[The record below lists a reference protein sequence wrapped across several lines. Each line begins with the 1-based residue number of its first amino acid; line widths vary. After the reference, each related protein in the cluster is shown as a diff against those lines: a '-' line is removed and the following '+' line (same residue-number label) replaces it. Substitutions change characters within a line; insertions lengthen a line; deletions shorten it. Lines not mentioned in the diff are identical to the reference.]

1 MNHNQS
7 MLARLAAFV
16 VWALVAASVV
26 FWGLRLLV
34 RSPAAPPHSM
44 ALIGTAAAQGDLT
57 RLLGA
62 APVTPTTAAI
72 APDAASRY
80 KLHGVM
86 APKGK
91 ADTAPSSQGVALISI
106 DGKPPRAFAIGSRL
120 ERDLILQSVSLRTAS
135 IGPAQGG
142 ASVKLELPPLPLPA
156 TGKLA
161 PISLPTPAHASI
173 VPGAAGVPPSV
184 ITPGAAADAAMA
196 GNVPTAAPPTATAP
210 APLAAPAAV
219 PPVSRPPHGV
229 APRRESASSR

>member
-1 MNHNQS
+1 M
-7 MLARLAAFV
+7 AAFLI
-16 VWALVAASVV
+16 WALVAGSIVY
-26 FWGLRLLV
+26 WGLKLLV
-34 RSPAAPPHSM
+34 RAPAAPPHSV
-44 ALIGTAAAQGDLT
+44 AAIGSGTSQGDLT

-91 ADTAPSSQGVALISI
+91 FDGAPSGQGVALISV

-120 ERDLILQSVSLRTAS
+120 ERELDLQSVSLRAAS

-142 ASVKLELPPLPLPA
+142 ASVKLELPALPLPA

-161 PISLPTPAHASI
+161 PISLQSPAPASI
-173 VPGAAGVPPSV
+173 ATAAAGVPPSV
-184 ITPGAAADAAMA
+184 LTPGAEADAAMA

-229 APRRESASSR
+229 APRRESANSR